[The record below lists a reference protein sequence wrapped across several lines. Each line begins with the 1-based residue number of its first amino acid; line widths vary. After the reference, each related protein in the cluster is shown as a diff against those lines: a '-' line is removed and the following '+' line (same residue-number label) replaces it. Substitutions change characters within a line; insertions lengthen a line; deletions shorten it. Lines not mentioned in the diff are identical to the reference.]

1 MKTRIIT
8 LVALVAAWLP
18 ARAIE
23 NLDTLLPE
31 DVTFYMG
38 SKDARLFDKLDEHSL
53 AKVVG
58 GSELKKIFAPW
69 MAQQKEAQEKM
80 EKIFKEE
87 TGMAFSEIKKTFTGG
102 SVVGL
107 KFDLVQLYMTGVEVG
122 QNGAAPEL
130 PKGLFDFTA
139 AMGFSGDEALVE
151 KIMRAYGRFFKDM
164 TGSGAAAL
172 PLPLAKF
179 PEEYDSSAEDYAGV
193 KVHTWKLKK
202 GAKSLIESPSFALH
216 DGALILGLS
225 EQGLHDAIDR
235 VKKGGKSL
243 ADAPR
248 HAALVKSAAGSD
260 MIGYCDLSSII
271 QSAMKM
277 GAKQG
282 GAAAN
287 QVLSAVRAVGVDKLD
302 LYFMT
307 LALSSNRADM
317 EMGLTFH
324 DHPGIMKL
332 LTAMSAGTAPSFI
345 PADATGASYGG
356 VDLGKMLIIVEGL
369 VRDAVPA
376 MGDMIEMQLGELKK
390 QTGVDIRKDILGNLG
405 TDIVIASTAQAE
417 SDVKEEEE
425 TVEPTI
431 IALKLKDRKALELA
445 VTTLI
450 NKIAPDEA
458 MFEKREYQGHQ
469 INNMKEVP
477 IGYVFTDD
485 WLVVSMGEQT
495 MLEKTLTRMAKGG
508 DDHLFSLLA
517 VKSALEGLPTV
528 GDMGTGYYDVEQT
541 LDSLLGM
548 ASGLGEMPELDKIID
563 LKNLPKKLNLPLVMG
578 FRQTSDD
585 TSMRARFH
593 FVEKKK

>member
-8 LVALVAAWLP
+8 LVALFAAWLP

-23 NLDTLLPE
+23 NLDTLLPD
-31 DVTFYMG
+31 DVTFYTS
-38 SKDARLFDKLDEHSL
+38 SKDVHIGDKLDEHPL
-53 AKVVG
+53 VKAVV
-58 GSELKKIFAPW
+58 GSELRKIFAPW
-69 MAQQKEAQEKM
+69 MAQQKEGQEKI

-87 TGMAFSEIKKTFTGG
+87 TGMTFSEVKKTLNGG
-102 SVVGL
+102 SAIGVKL
-107 KFDLVQLYMTGVEVG
+107 DFTQLLMGISAS

-130 PKGLFDFTA
+130 PKGLFDLTA

-151 KIMRAYGRFFKDM
+151 KILRAYGRFFKEMIASD
-164 TGSGAAAL
+164 AAAS

-216 DGALILGLS
+216 DGALILALS
-225 EQGLHDAIDR
+225 EEGLHAAIDR
-235 VKKGGKSL
+235 VKKGAKSL

-248 HAALVKSAAGSD
+248 HAALVKSAKGSD
-260 MIGYCDLSSII
+260 MIGYYDLSSII

-277 GAKQG
+277 GAQQG
-282 GAAAN
+282 GPAAN
-287 QVLSAVRAVGVDKLD
+287 QTLSAVRALGADKLD
-302 LYFMT
+302 LLYMT
-307 LALSSNRADM
+307 LDLANNQADM

-332 LTAMSAGTAPSFI
+332 LTAFSAGTAPTFF
-345 PADATGASYGG
+345 PAEATGASYGG
-356 VDLGKMLIIVEGL
+356 MDLGKMLIIIEGL
-369 VRDAVPA
+369 VKDAVPA

-405 TDIVIASTAQAE
+405 TDYVSANGAPAE
-417 SDVKEEEE
+417 SAAKDDEDTDPMVF
-425 TVEPTI
+425 
-431 IALKLKDRKALELA
+431 ALKLKDRKALELA

-450 NKIAPDEA
+450 NKMAPDEA
-458 MFEKREYQGHQ
+458 MFEKREYLGHQ
-469 INNMKEVP
+469 INNNKESS

-485 WLVVSMGEQT
+485 WFVLSVGPQT
-495 MLEKTLTRMAKGG
+495 LLEKTLTRMAKGG
-508 DDHLFSLLA
+508 DDHLFTLPT
-517 VKSALEGLPTV
+517 VKSAMEGLPAG
-528 GDMGTGYYDVEQT
+528 GDMGTGYFDVEHT
-541 LDSLLGM
+541 LDTLLGL
-548 ASGLGEMPELDKIID
+548 ASNLGEVPGLEKLID

-585 TSMRARFH
+585 TSVRAHIH
-593 FVEKKK
+593 FAEKKK

>member
-69 MAQQKEAQEKM
+69 MAQQKVAQEKV
-80 EKIFKEE
+80 EKIYKEE
-87 TGMAFSEIKKTFTGG
+87 TGMTFSEIMKTFNGG
-102 SVVGL
+102 SAIGMKL
-107 KFDLVQLYMTGVEVG
+107 DFAQLIMGISASK
-122 QNGAAPEL
+122 NGAAPEL
-130 PKGLFDFTA
+130 PKGLFDLTV
-139 AMGFSGDEALVE
+139 AMGFSGDEALAE
-151 KIMRAYGRFFKDM
+151 KIGRAYGRLFKEM
-164 TGSGAAAL
+164 AGTGAAAL
-172 PLPLAKF
+172 PLALAKF

-260 MIGYCDLSSII
+260 MIGYCDFSSII

-282 GAAAN
+282 GAVAN

-307 LALSSNRADM
+307 LALSNNRADM

-324 DHPGIMKL
+324 DHPSIMKL
-332 LTAMSAGTAPSFI
+332 LTAVSAGTAPSFI

-405 TDIVIASTAQAE
+405 TDFVAASAGLE
-417 SDVKEEEE
+417 SATKDEEE
-425 TVEPTI
+425 TTGPTI
-431 IALKLKDRKALELA
+431 FALKLKDRKALELA

-450 NKIAPDEA
+450 NKNAPDEA

-469 INNMKEVP
+469 INNMKESP

-485 WLVVSMGEQT
+485 WFVFSMGPQT
-495 MLEKTLTRMAKGG
+495 LLEKVLTRMAKGG
-508 DDHLFSLLA
+508 DDHLFALPV
-517 VKSALEGLPTV
+517 VKSALEGLPAV
-528 GDMGTGYYDVEQT
+528 GEMSTGYYDVEQG
-541 LDSLLGM
+541 LDSLLRLV
-548 ASGLGEMPELDKIID
+548 ADLDEAPGFEKLID
-563 LKNLPKKLNLPLVMG
+563 LKDLPKKLNLPLVMG
-578 FRQTSDD
+578 LRQTSDD
-585 TSMRARFH
+585 TSARAYLH